1 MANSDKNIVIQPSI
15 GSTVDQPSITFTGAG
30 NSSITLKVLDDA
42 EGTLSFEGY
51 EGQVFALNNNLS
63 SGIIYSVNDIS
74 GFPIIDADANGNVR
88 LSVYSGNVGIGT
100 TLATA
105 KLDVN
110 GTVKATSF
118 SGDGS
123 ALTGITAGISSVVED
138 TTPQLGGNLD
148 LNSFNID
155 GTGNIDITGIITAT
169 SFVGD
174 GSGITGV
181 AGTGGISNLVED
193 TTPQL
198 GGNLDLNSNNID
210 GTGNI
215 SITGIITATS
225 FEGDG
230 SALTGVSA
238 GTTPT
243 ENTTNQSQFI
253 PFYVGTSST
262 DVVGV
267 STESFVFNPS
277 TTRMGIGTDS
287 PQSTLH
293 VVDEFLV
300 STSGAGSTQRITQRA
315 YTTDNGTLSW
325 EASAG
330 QLFSLTNNLT
340 SGSLFSVNDGGG
352 VPSIDVDADGTIQLA
367 PYGTNDNVGVG
378 TISPTSKFHVVGES
392 NLNGVKVDSGIVT
405 SKSGIVTDTTFYG
418 NLVSKDISVSADNGT
433 EIFSVDGSDTD
444 STIFEIVDTNDAQI
458 LGVTTDANIIFGGA
472 TGIASVGIGSTLPTV
487 ALDVSGEIKATS
499 FSGDGSKLNTNG
511 FSTSLSLDS
520 TNPLFRIYHEPNI
533 LTFPSGTYTVETDSS
548 HDNQVFTKSESITIS
563 TGSTVTISTGTTFKT
578 NIVDLFPAEYVGAA
592 TTVETDRLI
601 VTTSVGGTFK
611 DAMQLVAYEAGID
624 NQRSGSLSFEDPID
638 NEQFFSISKT
648 PKESVYTLF
657 SVMDTN
663 FGTAFIVNVDGDVGV
678 GTTNPSAAA
687 LTTNTKK
694 FHAGI
699 VTTNNLYADS
709 LEVNTINS
717 TEVGSTGALSN
728 RNIIINGA
736 QTISQRYSL
745 GEVTSVSGASYS
757 EYQTDRFEINF
768 NNLGVVGASQT
779 TTAPDGFVNS
789 LKIDCT
795 TADASPADE
804 DYFYIAQ
811 KIEGYNVQ
819 QFKYGIS
826 DALQVTLSFWV
837 RSSKTGTYICEFFQQ
852 GNTRQQS
859 QTYTIDSADTWEQKT
874 ITIDGDT
881 ASTLANDNS
890 DEFSVHWWLGAG
902 QDYDGGNPLEFPFL
916 TQELNTSWNTS
927 ANRSRAYGGTNICD
941 STSNEWYIT
950 GVQLEIGNQRSSFE
964 HRIYG
969 DELAR
974 CQRYYYKTQPG
985 QYRSFAMGYN
995 RNTTL
1000 THAFTTF
1007 PVPLR
1012 AAPTSIETSGSAGD
1026 YSINY
1031 LASNA
1036 TCSVVPS
1043 FDYASTEGADF
1054 NFTVSS
1060 GLTAGQGAKAIA
1072 QTDNGYLAW
1081 SAEL

>member
-123 ALTGITAGISSVVED
+123 ALTGISAGLSSVVQD
-138 TTPQLGGNLD
+138 TTPQLGGDLD
-148 LNSFNID
+148 LNGNDIT
-155 GTGNIDITGIITAT
+155 GTGNINITGIITAT
-169 SFVGD
+169 SFSGD
-174 GSGITGV
+174 GS
-181 AGTGGISNLVED
+181 N
-193 TTPQL
+193 
-198 GGNLDLNSNNID
+198 
-210 GTGNI
+210 
-215 SITGIITATS
+215 
-225 FEGDG
+225 
-230 SALTGVSA
+230 LTGVSA
-238 GTTPT
+238 GTTPS
-243 ENTTNQSQFI
+243 ENTTNQSQYI

-262 DVVGV
+262 DVAGV
-267 STESFVFNPS
+267 STESLVFNPS
-277 TTRMGIGTDS
+277 TKRMGIGTDS
-287 PQSTLH
+287 PQATLH

-300 STSGAGSTQRITQRA
+300 STAGAGSTQRITQRA
-315 YTTDNGTLSW
+315 YTYDNSTLAW
-325 EASAG
+325 EGSAG

-367 PYGTNDNVGVG
+367 PYGSTEYVGIGTTN
-378 TISPTSKFHVVGES
+378 PTSKLHVGGES
-392 NLNGVKVDSGIVT
+392 NLNGVRINSGIVT
-405 SKSGIVTDTTFYG
+405 SKSGILTDTTFYG

-433 EIFSVDGSDTD
+433 EIFSVDGNDTD
-444 STIFEIVDTNDAQI
+444 STIFEIVDTSDTQI
-458 LGVTTDANIIFGGA
+458 LGVTTDSKIIFGGA

-487 ALDVSGEIKATS
+487 ALDVVGEIKATS

-511 FSTSLSLDS
+511 FSTSLSTDS
-520 TNPLFRIYHEPNI
+520 TNPLFKIYHEPNI

-578 NIVDLFPAEYVGAA
+578 NIVDLFPAEHIGAG

-611 DAMQLVAYEAGID
+611 DAMQLVAYESGID
-624 NQRSGSLSFEDPID
+624 KQRSGSLSFEDPID

-657 SVMDTN
+657 SVMDNN
-663 FGTAFIVNVDGDVGV
+663 FGTAFIVNVNGDVGV
-678 GTTNPSAAA
+678 GTTNPSSVGV

-709 LEVNTINS
+709 LQVNTINS

-757 EYQTDRFEINF
+757 AYQTDRFEINF

-779 TTAPDGFVNS
+779 TTAPDGFANS

-819 QFKYGIS
+819 QFKYGTS
-826 DALQVTLSFWV
+826 DASEVTLSFWV
-837 RSSKTGTYICEFFQQ
+837 RSNKTGTYICEFYQQ
-852 GNTRQQS
+852 GNTRQRS
-859 QTYTIDSADTWEQKT
+859 QTYTIDSADTWEQKI
-874 ITIDGDT
+874 ITISGDT
-881 ASTLANDNS
+881 DATATLANDNS

-902 QDYDGGNPLEFPFL
+902 QDYDGGVPLEYPFL
-916 TQELNTSWNTS
+916 VPELGTSWNTGIGTTVG
-927 ANRSRAYGGTNICD
+927 NRTRAYGGTNICD

-964 HRIYG
+964 HRSYG

-974 CQRYYYKTQPG
+974 CQRYFMRYTHATTGSDGGIYQVAGWTSNNAYGAIRFPTTMRTG
-985 QYRSFAMGYN
+985 PSFSYN
-995 RNTTL
+995 GGVFYANGSVDSSITL
-1000 THAFTTF
+1000 TQMGSSVHASEVQVTDIT
-1007 PVPLR
+1007 VSGGDAGWVRLN
-1012 AAPTSIETSGSAGD
+1012 TSGHHM
-1026 YSINY
+1026 
-1031 LASNA
+1031 
-1036 TCSVVPS
+1036 S
-1043 FDYASTEGADF
+1043 FD
-1054 NFTVSS
+1054 
-1060 GLTAGQGAKAIA
+1060 
-1072 QTDNGYLAW
+1072 
-1081 SAEL
+1081 AEL